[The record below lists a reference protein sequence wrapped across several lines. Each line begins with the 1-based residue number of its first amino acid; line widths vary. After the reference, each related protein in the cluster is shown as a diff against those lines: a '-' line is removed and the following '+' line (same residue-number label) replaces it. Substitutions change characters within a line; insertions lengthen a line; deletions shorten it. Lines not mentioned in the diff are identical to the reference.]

1 MAIQDLTPFG
11 TAPKFYEGLL
21 GAEDT
26 AALQKR
32 AQIQG
37 LLGAGLALAK
47 GMSAYGPPR
56 SALQNILGAVAGGF
70 EGAGG
75 TYQQGLQN
83 FQTQQQIQQ
92 LKLQSEQTKAKN
104 AAINEIINLPE
115 VQSSP
120 TLKAAVLSGDP
131 KALEFVNKQLM
142 LQKYRAG
149 QFSAP
154 QQSVPTLVEQAV
166 PTGQVNTTTE
176 KQLPPVEAV
185 AKVSPLQKD
194 IVQAQRDA
202 QAFAAVGDTE
212 EAKRAEDRANTLIVR
227 QRQQELSDSVKETI
241 GPVFRTLDRRVNSL
255 VARAPSMTNEQIVAE
270 QNSILAEDAKILA
283 DLDPTLQKAE
293 IKRRTAG
300 APKLA
305 VDFGQRTLATERA
318 KGVNVAEEAAI
329 NAGAAAADVR
339 AIVDVL
345 KPYQGGPL
353 QSLAA
358 NVGAYL
364 PGTSLQQMSTAND
377 VANSIRSRLAPTLR
391 VAGSGATSDFE
402 AKQFLNAIPSLIQTP
417 QGRELMAV
425 YSEKLANRA
434 AAAADI
440 RASMVED
447 GTYSLKNFQQKLK
460 EQGFDRVFTTEEIA
474 TLTNKKTGTQAA
486 PKYVNPNTQNL
497 LDKYA
502 PRETK

>member
-1 MAIQDLTPFG
+1 MALEDLTPFG

-21 GAEDT
+21 GVEDT

-56 SALQNILGAVAGGF
+56 SALQNILGSVASGF

-75 TYQQGLQN
+75 AYQQGLQN
-83 FQTQQQIQQ
+83 YQTQQQIQQ
-92 LKLQSEQTKAKN
+92 SQLQREQLKIQRDQALALQQDVQKVMQT
-104 AAINEIINLPE
+104 PE
-115 VQSSP
+115 VANNPS
-120 TLKAAVLSGDP
+120 LVALLRADP
-131 KALEFVNKQLM
+131 KKALEFINSNM
-142 LQKYRAG
+142 AISRAYNS
-149 QFSAP
+149 QPQPQAP
-154 QQSVPTLVEQAV
+154 RLDGA
-166 PTGQVNTTTE
+166 E
-176 KQLPPVEAV
+176 KVLPSQEAV
-185 AKVSPLQKD
+185 APLDDRGRLMLVLKNLQGQGGED
-194 IVQAQRDA
+194 IRKEKEVILKQIEAIDKQ
-202 QAFAAVGDTE
+202 E
-212 EAKRAEDRANTLIVR
+212 E
-227 QRQQELSDSVKETI
+227 KERKLTD
-241 GPVFRTLDRRVNSL
+241 L
-255 VARAPSMTNEQIVAE
+255 TNEDIRVANYLFPNRDPFKPLNAE
-270 QNSILAEDAKILA
+270 QSKQLNVEIQRLKNERAKS
-283 DLDPTLQKAE
+283 
-293 IKRRTAG
+293 G
-300 APKLA
+300 ASKLV
-305 VDFGQRTLATERA
+305 VDYGAKTLAAERA

-329 NAGAAAADVR
+329 NAGSAASDVR

-358 NVGAYL
+358 TVGSYL

-402 AKQFLNAIPSLIQTP
+402 AKQFLNAIPSLMQTP

-474 TLTNKKTGTQAA
+474 SLTNKKVEGQAT
-486 PKYVNPNTQNL
+486 PKFANPNTPNL
-497 LDKYA
+497 LDFYA
-502 PRETK
+502 PRKPK